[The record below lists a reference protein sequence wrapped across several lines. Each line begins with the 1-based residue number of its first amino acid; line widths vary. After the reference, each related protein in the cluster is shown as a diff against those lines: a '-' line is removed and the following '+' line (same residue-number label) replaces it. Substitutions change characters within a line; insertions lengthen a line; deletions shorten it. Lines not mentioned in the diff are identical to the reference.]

1 MTEPGT
7 RKDPLEKLTKKL
19 EKEVEIWNELGMNLE
34 NTVHSPSSIY
44 ALKMQMQTL
53 INLLLE
59 KGIAT
64 NEEFNI
70 EFKTLILND
79 MQRMRAVHE
88 PQIREERRQA
98 IVHGVKKDIAVPE
111 IRVIGPDGRDLKI

>member
-7 RKDPLEKLTKKL
+7 QKDPLEKLTAKL
-19 EKEVEIWNELGMNLE
+19 EKEVEAWNELGMSLE
-34 NTVHSPSSIY
+34 NTMHTPSSIY

-53 INLLLE
+53 INILLE

-79 MQRMRAVHE
+79 MQRMRAAHE

-98 IVHGVKKDIAVPE
+98 IVHGVNRDIAVPE
-111 IRVIGPDGRDLKI
+111 IKVIGPDGRDLKI

>member
-7 RKDPLEKLTKKL
+7 RKDPLEKLITKL
-19 EKEVEIWNELGMNLE
+19 EDEVKIWDELGMNLE
-34 NTVHSPSSIY
+34 NTTHAPSSIY

-59 KGIAT
+59 KGFTT

-79 MQRMRAVHE
+79 MQRMRAAYE

-111 IRVIGPDGRDLKI
+111 IKVIGPDGRDLKI